1 MMLYLGYGI
10 FNVGRLDK
18 AFVETSARHDRI
30 FEAFSFVFLDILGR
44 LAFDTETRKSCIN
57 NVLFFVR

>member
-30 FEAFSFVFLDILGR
+30 FEAFSFIFLDILRR
-44 LAFDTETRKSCIN
+44 LAFNTETRKA
-57 NVLFFVR
+57 V